1 MPAHGACRIEA
12 SECRPAHYGVVDER
26 FQRKPAEEKPS
37 DTSLT
42 WCYVSSI
49 ILAVNAILVSLIAV
63 VGTLLGSL
71 STYLF
76 QRRTALHAEAAAR
89 QERQRQERLVA
100 CAEFA
105 AAVTEVKRAVI
116 TAWFR
121 RTVKDDA
128 WRAAMTEADRMGAS
142 AESAQI
148 RMLLLIDDEI
158 VRRRADEL
166 SAYISV
172 VRASEDK
179 TELEAREIEFA
190 ARRMA
195 FIAAARQLISG
206 VAVADQPSQ
215 L

>member
-1 MPAHGACRIEA
+1 MN
-12 SECRPAHYGVVDER
+12 
-26 FQRKPAEEKPS
+26 
-37 DTSLT
+37 T
-42 WCYVSSI
+42 
-49 ILAVNAILVSLIAV
+49 ILVSLIAV
-63 VGTLLGSL
+63 AGTLLGSL

-76 QRRTALHAEAAAR
+76 QRRTALHTEAAAR
-89 QERQRQERLVA
+89 QERLRQERLVA

-121 RTVKDDA
+121 RNVKDDE
-128 WRAAMTEADRMGAS
+128 WRAAMTEADRMGAA

-148 RMLLLIDDEI
+148 RMLLLIEDEN

-172 VRASEDK
+172 VRASADK
-179 TELEAREIEFA
+179 TELEAREVEFA
-190 ARRMA
+190 TRQLA

-206 VAVADQPSQ
+206 VAVVDRPPPPQAAP
-215 L
+215 